1 MSYSYDRRTAS
12 AGTLFDAKMGWA
24 LQLAAAIG
32 SHVENYGGW
41 RSHGIKSRI
50 TKTGRSVE
58 FVADSAI
65 HGFSLTAFIS
75 VEGQPEVLA
84 MFTKHKPQSD
94 NIDLLQ
100 VQQEIQ
106 DTSHKFA
113 VGDHEPIAN
122 VVTAISLFYSMFV
135 RQIPQ

>member
-1 MSYSYDRRTAS
+1 MLYSYDRRTAS
-12 AGTLFDAKMGWA
+12 AGTLFDAKIEWA
-24 LQLAAAIG
+24 YQLASAIG
-32 SHVENYGGW
+32 MHVEGGGW
-41 RSHGIKSRI
+41 RGHRLKSRV

-100 VQQEIQ
+100 VQQEIH
-106 DTSHKFA
+106 DTSHKFT
-113 VGDHEPIAN
+113 VGDHEPMAN
-122 VVTAISLFYSMFV
+122 VVKAVSLFYSKFV
-135 RQIPQ
+135 NQIPQ